1 MTQLYII
8 LAYLALLVFLG
19 FLANRVFTGTS
30 HDYMLAS
37 HSIGPFL
44 LLMSLF
50 GTTMTAFAL
59 IGSTGRA
66 YTLGAGVYGLLASA
80 GGIVHSMCFFLIGLR
95 LWAIGRKNGYRTQ
108 IQFFR
113 ERLDN
118 HFIGYLLFP
127 ILVVLVV
134 SYLLLGVV
142 GAGAVINGIT
152 AGAFKPHGW
161 FEAADHG
168 VPNSLASAVICL
180 VVLSYVFLGG
190 MRGTAWANAF
200 QTVIFMVLGVVT
212 FVTIANSIGGSDSLL
227 DNMRQISSVVPE
239 ANLTRAK
246 IPYTTFFSFLLIP
259 LSVGMF
265 PHVFQHWLTARDA
278 GSFKWPIVMHPI
290 FIMIVWVPCVLIGI
304 WASASIS
311 GIEPGTKENL
321 LLPLLVKMHAGPFL
335 GGLLG
340 AGILAAIMSSL
351 DSQFLCLGTIF
362 TEDVVS
368 NFTSEPLSDRDKL
381 RLARGFVLLIVVVVY
396 FLSLFP
402 RAVFDL
408 GLWSFTGF
416 TGLFPIVFAAIYWR
430 RLTAYGAISAVLTT
444 IALWVYYFA
453 DSGFGSNK
461 GYSLL
466 PFGPEWPVLPV
477 VAIIT
482 ASAVAL
488 VVGSFLTSPP
498 AASTIE
504 KFFEPRDQR
513 ANP

>member
-1 MTQLYII
+1 MIQLSII
-8 LAYLALLVFLG
+8 LTYLGLLVLLG
-19 FLANRVFTGTS
+19 FLANRLFTGTS

-59 IGSTGRA
+59 VGSTGRA

-80 GGIVHSMCFFLIGLR
+80 GGIVHSLCFFLIGLR

-142 GAGAVINGIT
+142 AAGAVINGIT
-152 AGAFKPHGW
+152 AGTFEPYGW

-168 VPNSLASAVICL
+168 VPNSLASGVICL

-190 MRGTAWANAF
+190 MRGTAWANAA
-200 QTVIFMVLGVVT
+200 QTVIFMVLGIVT
-212 FVTIANSIGGSDSLL
+212 FVTIANSIGGTDSLL
-227 DNMRQISSVVPE
+227 ENMKQISSVVPE
-239 ANLTRAK
+239 DNLTRAK
-246 IPYTTFFSFLLIP
+246 IPYSTFFSFLLIP

-278 GSFKWPIVMHPI
+278 GSFRWPIVLHPI

-304 WASASIS
+304 WASTSIS

-321 LLPLLVKMHAGPFL
+321 LLPLLVKMHAGEFL

-362 TEDVVS
+362 TEDVVGNVAS
-368 NFTSEPLSDRDKL
+368 KPLSDRNKVL
-381 RLARGFVLLIVVVVY
+381 LARGFILLIVVVVY

-416 TGLFPIVFAAIYWR
+416 TGLFPVVFAAIYWR
-430 RLTAYGAISAVLTT
+430 RLTAYGAISAVITT
-444 IALWVYYFA
+444 MVLWTYYFA
-453 DSGFGSNK
+453 DSGFGDNK
-461 GYSLL
+461 GYALL

-477 VAIIT
+477 VAILT
-482 ASAVAL
+482 ASSVSVIVASL
-488 VVGSFLTSPP
+488 LTAAPP
-498 AASTIE
+498 KETIV
-504 KFFEPRDQR
+504 KFFHHHET
-513 ANP
+513 

>member
-1 MTQLYII
+1 MIQLTII
-8 LAYLALLVFLG
+8 LIYLGLLVLLG
-19 FLANRVFTGTS
+19 FLANRFFTGTS

-80 GGIVHSMCFFLIGLR
+80 AGIVHSLCFFLIGLR

-152 AGAFKPHGW
+152 AGTFEPYGW
-161 FEAADHG
+161 FESADHG
-168 VPNSLASAVICL
+168 VPNSLASGVICL

-190 MRGTAWANAF
+190 MRGTAWANAV
-200 QTVIFMVLGVVT
+200 QTSIFMVLGIVT
-212 FVTIANSIGGSDSLL
+212 FLTIANSIGGTDSLL
-227 DNMRQISSVVPE
+227 ENMKRISSAVPE
-239 ANLTRAK
+239 DNLTRAK
-246 IPYTTFFSFLLIP
+246 IPYSTFFSFLFIP
-259 LSVGMF
+259 LSVAMF

-278 GSFKWPIVMHPI
+278 GSFRWPIVMHPI
-290 FIMIVWVPCVLIGI
+290 FVMIVWVPCVLIGG

-321 LLPLLVKMHAGPFL
+321 LLPLLVKTHAGPFL

-362 TEDVVS
+362 TEDVVG
-368 NFTSEPLSDRDKL
+368 NLRKNPLSDRAKVL
-381 RLARGFVLLIVVVVY
+381 MARGFVLAIVLVVY

-416 TGLFPIVFAAIYWR
+416 TGLFPVVLAAIYWR
-430 RLTAYGAISAVLTT
+430 RLTAYGAISGVLTT
-444 IALWVYYFA
+444 IALWIYYFA

-461 GYSLL
+461 GYALL
-466 PFGPEWPVLPV
+466 PLGPDWPVLPV
-477 VAIIT
+477 VAILVASSLSVVVASLLT
-482 ASAVAL
+482 AAPSRDTL
-488 VVGSFLTSPP
+488 V
-498 AASTIE
+498 
-504 KFFEPRDQR
+504 KFFRDL
-513 ANP
+513 PG